1 MMQKHFGLLGLG
13 LTLVMALA
21 IVAPGYATGPPNMV
35 PAGTGAH
42 SRLAQQPLQV
52 GMVLSITGTGK
63 AYAISDQ
70 STTQTAS
77 ITITVK
83 VDRVSLGRALITVQG
98 RSLIVASA

>member
-21 IVAPGYATGPPNMV
+21 IVAPGSAAGPPNMV
-35 PAGTGAH
+35 PAATGAH

-63 AYAISDQ
+63 AY
-70 STTQTAS
+70 
-77 ITITVK
+77 TI
-83 VDRVSLGRALITVQG
+83 
-98 RSLIVASA
+98 